1 MRLENSNHTPNTPE
15 ECIYRVRRA
24 PPDVVTPS
32 TGHEIQ
38 LGARPCHHFHLIL
51 RDSSRTGRLA
61 DYCKHADIATIAEP
75 GMQDPRMWV
84 KHVEGKVHTFSSAG
98 VMI

>member
-1 MRLENSNHTPNTPE
+1 MLSSTG
-15 ECIYRVRRA
+15 RA
-24 PPDVVTPS
+24 EAHLQALTPS
-32 TGHEIQ
+32 TGHKIQ
-38 LGARPCHHFHLIL
+38 LGARPCHHFYLIL

-61 DYCKHADIATIAEP
+61 DYCKHADIATIVEL